1 MAEVRILSDYL
12 TLILWISTV
21 FIFNAVSG
29 MKYFTVFSG
38 FKILNLALAG
48 SERSTDFPKSTPHF
62 SGRART
68 RIWIS

>member
-48 SERSTDFPKSTPHF
+48 
-62 SGRART
+62 
-68 RIWIS
+68 